1 MYQVA
6 WRSEPGK
13 ENETMREQSEFKPI
27 GRGYKGAFF
36 CAVSLI
42 VVSSLAPAR
51 AAVEPQPDARA
62 VMMRMAEFLSN
73 AQRMSVT
80 VHGAYDA
87 LQPEG
92 NKVEWNEIRT
102 VMLSRPNRLRID
114 SERSDGARSLVL
126 FDGKEIT
133 TFDESGRV
141 YAQSQQPGGVDETVV
156 HFVRDLGMRLPFA
169 VLLLSRLPGE
179 LEQRVESVEYVEKT
193 TTLGAPAH
201 HLLGRT
207 ATVDFQLWIADG
219 DQPLPLRA
227 ALTYRNDPGQP
238 QFRAQFSDWNLV
250 AEPPDSTFTFTP
262 PEGANRIPFAAA
274 LPQIARGSKGTS
286 VKKGEKR

>member
-1 MYQVA
+1 
-6 WRSEPGK
+6 
-13 ENETMREQSEFKPI
+13 MREQSEFQRI
-27 GRGYKGAFF
+27 GLGYKGAFF

-42 VVSSLAPAR
+42 VVSSLAPAW
-51 AAVEPQPDARA
+51 AAVEPQADARA
-62 VMMRMAEFLSN
+62 IMMRMAEFLSN

-80 VHGAYDA
+80 LHGAYDA

-92 NKVEWNEIRT
+92 YKVEWNEVRT
-102 VMLSRPNRLRID
+102 VTLSRPNRLRID
-114 SERSDGARSLVL
+114 SERSDGAHSLVL

-133 TFDESGRV
+133 TFDESGRA
-141 YAQSQQPGGVDETVV
+141 YAQAPQPGGVDETVV
-156 HFVRDLGMRLPFA
+156 HFVRDLGMRMPFA

-193 TTLGAPAH
+193 ATLGTPAH
-201 HLLGRT
+201 HIVGRT
-207 ATVDFQLWIADG
+207 STVDFQLWIADG
-219 DQPLPLRA
+219 NQPLPLRA
-227 ALTYRNDPGQP
+227 VLTYRNEAAQP
-238 QFRAQFSDWNLV
+238 QFRAQFSDWNLA

-274 LPQIARGSKGTS
+274 LPRIAPGSKGTS